1 MKRSTTFPQITLRYL
16 SDLSKNNNKEWFE
29 ENRDRFTIELL
40 EPAAQFVVDLGEKLA
55 KINPELQFFP
65 RIDKSIFRFHR
76 DVRFSKNKAPYKTN
90 LGILLWEGSGKKM
103 ECSGYYFHLE
113 PGNIFLAAGMYMFTK
128 EQIKVYREKVA
139 DPLKGNELNYL
150 LKKIFKNEKY
160 KLGGKTLK
168 RIPKGFDVSPD
179 YVELL
184 LHSGL
189 YIYIDQ
195 VSLTDLTK
203 NNLVDFCFGVYKKMS
218 PLHNWLVENI
228 N

>member
-1 MKRSTTFPQITLRYL
+1 MKRPTTFPQLTLRYL

-29 ENRDRFTIELL
+29 ENRDRFTFELL
-40 EPAAQFVVDLGEKLA
+40 EPAAQFVVDLGEKLS

-65 RIDKSIFRFHR
+65 RINKSIFRLHR
-76 DVRFSKNKAPYKTN
+76 DVRFSKNKAPFKNN
-90 LGILLWEGSGKKM
+90 LGILLWQGSGKKM

-128 EQIKVYREKVA
+128 EQIKVYREKIA
-139 DPLKGNELNYL
+139 DPSKGNELNNI
-150 LKKIFKNEKY
+150 LKKTLKNEKF

-168 RIPKGFDVSPD
+168 RIPKGFDVP
-179 YVELL
+179 YKYAELL

-189 YIYIDQ
+189 YIYNDQ
-195 VSLTDLTK
+195 VRLTDF
-203 NNLVDFCFGVYKKMS
+203 NNNNIVDFCFGVYKKIS

-228 N
+228 A